1 MIEIRKL
8 TPEDAEDY
16 FTLRLE
22 GLVKFPEAFASS
34 YEEEIERKAE
44 QVADRLRGQNPD
56 THFTAGALYGGE
68 LVGIGTFLQ
77 REKNKTKHKG
87 DIVGVYVA
95 KHVQRNGIGFKLL
108 QYLVEEARKIEDLE
122 QILLT
127 VMSENSSAIR
137 SYEKLGFNEYG
148 LERRSLK
155 INGYY
160 YDELLMMLMLKEE
173 SNIDETKDALDIP

>member
-16 FTLRLE
+16 FKLRLE
-22 GLVKFPEAFASS
+22 GLKKFPEAFASS

-44 QVADRLRGQNPD
+44 QVANRLRAQNPD
-56 THFTAGALYGGE
+56 THFTAGAYYDRE
-68 LVGIGTFLQ
+68 LIGIGTFLQ
-77 REKNKTKHKG
+77 RERNKTKHKG

-95 KHVQRNGIGFKLL
+95 KHFQRNGIGFKLL
-108 QYLVEEARKIEDLE
+108 QYLVEEAKKIEDLE

-127 VMSENSSAIR
+127 VVSENRSAIR
-137 SYEKLGFNEYG
+137 SYEKLGFEEYG

-160 YDELLMMLMLKEE
+160 YDESLMMLMLKNGTEIEE
-173 SNIDETKDALDIP
+173 AKEALDIP

>member
-8 TPEDAEDY
+8 TPEDAEGY
-16 FTLRLE
+16 FRLRLE
-22 GLVKFPEAFASS
+22 GLENFPEAFASS
-34 YEEEIERKAE
+34 YEEEIERQAE
-44 QVADRLRGQNPD
+44 QVTERLRGQNPD
-56 THFTAGALYGGE
+56 THFTAGAFYGGK

-95 KHVQRNGIGFKLL
+95 KHFQRNGIGFKLL
-108 QYLVEEARKIEDLE
+108 QYLVEEAKKIEDLE

-127 VMSENSSAIR
+127 VVSENSSAIR
-137 SYEKLGFNEYG
+137 SYEKLGFVEYG

-155 INGYY
+155 IYGYY
-160 YDELLMMLMLKEE
+160 YDESLMMLMLKKEPK
-173 SNIDETKDALDIP
+173 IDEMNDALDIP